1 MRACSICQQNKHE
14 NVATPGLLQPLPI
27 PHAPFIDI
35 SMDFIDGLPKYEG
48 KDVIMVVVDRFSK
61 YAHFM
66 CLSHP
71 YSAPTVAKIFMDNV
85 YKLHGLLTS
94 VVSDRDPVFLS
105 KFWKELFTIQ
115 GVNLLYSSAY
125 HPQTDG
131 QTEIVNK
138 CVENYLRCM
147 TGTNPNQWARW
158 LSLAEWWYNT
168 NFHSSTQLT
177 PYEILYGF
185 PPPIHVP
192 YFPRDSTVESIDDIL
207 TRREEMLKQVKKNL

>member
-1 MRACSICQQNKHE
+1 M
-14 NVATPGLLQPLPI
+14 NVLNYRVLHT
-27 PHAPFIDI
+27 
-35 SMDFIDGLPKYEG
+35 M
-48 KDVIMVVVDRFSK
+48 
-61 YAHFM
+61 
-66 CLSHP
+66 
-71 YSAPTVAKIFMDNV
+71 AKIFMDNV
-85 YKLHGLLTS
+85 YKLHGLPAS
-94 VVSDRDPVFLS
+94 VVNDRDPIFLS

-131 QTEIVNK
+131 QTQIINK

-168 NFHSSTQLT
+168 NIRSSTQLT

-192 YFPRDSTVESIDDIL
+192 YLPRDSTVESIDDIL
-207 TRREEMLKQVKKNL
+207 TRQEEMLKQVKRNLQAAQNRMTQIANNRRSERSFSIGDYVCLKLQHYR

>member
-14 NVATPGLLQPLPI
+14 NVATLGLLQPLPI

-35 SMDFIDGLPKYEG
+35 NMDFIDGLPKSEA
-48 KDVIMVVVDRFSK
+48 KDVIMVVVDCFSK

-66 CLSHP
+66 SLSHP

-85 YKLHGLLTS
+85 YKIHRFPAL

-105 KFWKELFTIQ
+105 KLWKEMFTIQ

-138 CVENYLRCM
+138 CVENYLRCI
-147 TGTNPNQWARW
+147 TETNPNQRARW

-192 YFPRDSTVESIDDIL
+192 YLLPKDSTIE
-207 TRREEMLKQVKKNL
+207 